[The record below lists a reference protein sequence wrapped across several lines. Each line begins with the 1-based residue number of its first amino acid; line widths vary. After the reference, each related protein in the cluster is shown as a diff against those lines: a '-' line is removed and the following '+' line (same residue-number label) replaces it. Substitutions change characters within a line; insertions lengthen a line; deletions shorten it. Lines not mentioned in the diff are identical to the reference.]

1 MKGDGDA
8 GMTGQS
14 PVLMRCERCRA
25 VISNAEAKSLIR
37 HGVPCGVCGGT
48 LSLCGNARHDA
59 GPPGAYGSRGD
70 GDGAGDHGPRGAPSA
85 ERRLLCV
92 LRDADGEP
100 VAKQVLAEAGIED
113 PANTIFELEQAGHRI
128 ERAYADSSD
137 GRRRFLG
144 YRLRRNGRQAGGAAT
159 GGSQPSTSR

>member
-1 MKGDGDA
+1 
-8 GMTGQS
+8 MTTQS
-14 PVLMRCERCRA
+14 ATLVRCERCRA
-25 VISNAEAKSLIR
+25 VISSADASDMIR

-48 LSLCGNARHDA
+48 LSLCGNRGEAADARA
-59 GPPGAYGSRGD
+59 D
-70 GDGAGDHGPRGAPSA
+70 GDANGAVRTREPSA
-85 ERRLLCV
+85 RRTLLGV

-100 VAKQVLAEAGIED
+100 VARQELSAAGIDD
-113 PANTIFELEQAGHRI
+113 PAGTIFELEQAGHRI

-144 YRLRRNGRQAGGAAT
+144 YRLRRGGGRQPGGTAA

>member
-1 MKGDGDA
+1 M
-8 GMTGQS
+8 GMTQQS
-14 PVLMRCERCRA
+14 TVLMRCERCRA

-48 LSLCGNARHDA
+48 LTLCGGTRQRAEGA
-59 GPPGAYGSRGD
+59 GPSNSSADD
-70 GDGAGDHGPRGAPSA
+70 GHAAPSA
-85 ERRLLCV
+85 RSPERRLLGV

-100 VAKQVLAEAGIED
+100 VAKQALAAAGIED

-128 ERAYADSSD
+128 ERAYADASD

-144 YRLRRNGRQAGGAAT
+144 YRLRRGASRQPGAA
-159 GGSQPSTSR
+159 GASQPSTSR

>member
-1 MKGDGDA
+1 
-8 GMTGQS
+8 MTGQS

-25 VISNAEAKSLIR
+25 VVSNAEAKKLIR

-48 LSLCGNARHDA
+48 LSLCGTVRHDA
-59 GPPGAYGSRGD
+59 RQAGASAASGSAAAGD
-70 GDGAGDHGPRGAPSA
+70 GVDGKAIAPSA
-85 ERRLLCV
+85 ERRLLGV
-92 LRDADGEP
+92 LRDAAGEP
-100 VAKQVLAEAGIED
+100 VAKQVLADAGIVD

-128 ERAYADSSD
+128 ERAYTDTSE

-144 YRLRRNGRQAGGAAT
+144 YRLRRGGGGGRQAGGAAT

>member
-1 MKGDGDA
+1 
-8 GMTGQS
+8 MTGQS

-48 LSLCGNARHDA
+48 LTLCGTVRHDA
-59 GPPGAYGSRGD
+59 D
-70 GDGAGDHGPRGAPSA
+70 GDGEHGHATAPSA

-100 VAKQVLAEAGIED
+100 VAKQVLADAGIED

-144 YRLRRNGRQAGGAAT
+144 YRLRRGAGSRHPGVA